1 MQDLF
6 SDSKINTGL
15 AESGIWPMTTSR
27 GTDDDPPALGM
38 VIDFYPQTM
47 RVLAVCPV
55 EMIQSY
61 N

>member
-1 MQDLF
+1 MQSLF
-6 SDSKINTGL
+6 SDSKANTVL
-15 AESGIWPMTTSR
+15 AESGIWPMTTSKE
-27 GTDDDPPALGM
+27 TEYDPPMLGM